1 MRRRL
6 CYRRLECGRFLSA
19 FLEAPDPL
27 ARIGCFTFRGIP
39 GLFMP
44 CGHTANP
51 HGHRA
56 TLRNCPFILGH
67 HRHSRSAM
75 QLLGGRKLVLFRQSV
90 LSCEIPFD
98 QQTRSA
104 VASET
109 AAIKDK
115 VLPKSLI
122 KNTSSAFRTT
132 PLTSHYGRF
141 PFPGRGLQR
150 TDIPEPRLL
159 RKIHGGADVNETCI
173 FLSAPSRHGV
183 SKRQSTGGFGRFAM

>member
-6 CYRRLECGRFLSA
+6 CYPWHDCGRFISA

-27 ARIGCFTFRGIP
+27 ARIGCFTFGGIP

-44 CGHTANP
+44 CGHTANS
-51 HGHRA
+51 HCDCA
-56 TLRNCPFILGH
+56 TLGNCPAILGR
-67 HRHSRSAM
+67 HRHSQSAM
-75 QLLGGRKLVLFRQSV
+75 QPLGGRKLVLFCQSV
-90 LSCEIPFD
+90 LSFEIPFD

-122 KNTSSAFRTT
+122 KNTSLSFRTT

-150 TDIPEPRLL
+150 MDLPEPRLL
-159 RKIHGGADVNETCI
+159 RKIHGGADVHETCI
-173 FLSAPSRHGV
+173 FLSAASRHGV
-183 SKRQSTGGFGRFAM
+183 S